1 MIFTVFSRINSV
13 EVVYE
18 RKGVKIVRKWKQ
30 MLMAG
35 LAAGILFTGSSQVTF
50 AASSDNLM
58 DVILSEETSNDEIT
72 DEETTEDF
80 SEDTNYSFLRSTN
93 LSLGTVKIKRIASN
107 EIAIY
112 GLSQCH
118 KVCSKVYLSLFLER
132 KVNGSYGTY
141 KLWEFTGNNVSYLDR
156 EIDVAVPSGTYYR
169 VRGYHAASNGGL
181 KESTSTL
188 TQGIMVK

>member
-1 MIFTVFSRINSV
+1 MLFAGNSQSV
-13 EVVYE
+13 
-18 RKGVKIVRKWKQ
+18 
-30 MLMAG
+30 L
-35 LAAGILFTGSSQVTF
+35 
-50 AASSDNLM
+50 AASSDDLM
-58 DVILSEETSNDEIT
+58 DAILAEETENDEIT

-80 SEDTNYSFLRSTN
+80 AEDISYSFLRGTN
-93 LSLGTVKIKRIASN
+93 LNFGSLKIQKVASN

-112 GLSQCH
+112 GLTQCH
-118 KVCSKVYLSLFLER
+118 KTCSKLYLSIYLER

-141 KLWEFTGNNVSYLDR
+141 KYWNFTGSNSTHLER
-156 EIDVAVPSGTYYR
+156 TIDVAVPSGTYYR